1 MRMKTL
7 SPIAKRACLLG
18 LPALFLLAETGL
30 AQPQGR
36 GRGFPDSTQTAA
48 LVDTLAKKLS
58 LSKEQKEKVGKIYFA
73 SFAETRKAFESNSGD
88 FQAMREARMKINE
101 KRDNDVKALL
111 NDEQKKLYDKF
122 LEEQRAQM
130 QRRMGERMR
139 N

>member
-1 MRMKTL
+1 MKTEFQ
-7 SPIAKRACLLG
+7 IVKRLCLFCV
-18 LPALFLLAETGL
+18 PMLFLLAETGF
-30 AQPQGR
+30 AQPPQGR
-36 GRGFPDSTQTAA
+36 GRGMMPDSTRTAA
-48 LVDTLAKKLS
+48 MVDTLAKKLS

-73 SFAETRKAFESNSGD
+73 SIAESRKAFESNSGD

-111 NDEQKKLYDKF
+111 NDNQKKLYDKF